1 MLLCQLGL
9 GALSVSDAAAQGFCT
24 VAASAKRAQADHPH
38 VKRTLEIWSKVQA
51 PFAAMTGRQ
60 TGLVIL
66 DESAKNGAEAE
77 APAFKPAG
85 VTCPGAPPVV
95 YVTWPLIEL
104 VYGKKQYPEDFLAF
118 VLGHELG
125 HRINDLTV
133 GGSIAGDGER
143 RGGSGEHMEALAD
156 KRAAFFTSLA
166 GFSTSKLA
174 SADIVTQFLEA
185 EYRSIPRAILAQRKA
200 ALESTLKSFEAYE
213 QLYEAGVALAFLQE
227 KEAAERLL
235 ALADELIEDKTIP
248 LPELKVLRAYV
259 LMNNAAPDS
268 PWVAPRAS
276 LLPGIE
282 SLRCLPIFAAHTA
295 LAEDAQAGALRG
307 AQDLD
312 ERQKAALQRLKLA
325 SKLLDQ
331 AEEYQGS
338 GFVLHNARA
347 CLRHY
352 LGEPEGALKELK
364 QAQALMTKETPK
376 VVKEAIK
383 QNQALMELGA
393 YLAKHEPVPRSQ
405 GADAKAWGKK
415 MLKQSKKLKGAD
427 AKLVQ
432 TMARWKRYPEIEP
445 EPQPAAA
452 PACLADAKATPPA
465 ALNLPETTEHALGAC
480 PAGWTL
486 AHTLPATPSSASAQ
500 VTQLGITTCTMQGAE
515 GAKRRF
521 VRVRLPGS
529 MSPALPNVH
538 LTMVFELVP
547 EAKRQPQQAWTCGG
561 VSAQRQGVADD
572 GQSLILSVN
581 PARGLMPGLLWVD
594 ERGKVTR
601 AVTLNSSIEE
611 AQP

>member
-1 MLLCQLGL
+1 MLLLQLGVI
-9 GALSVSDAAAQGFCT
+9 GVGEAHAQGFCT
-24 VAASAKRAQADHPH
+24 VAASAKRASADHPH

-66 DESAKNGAEAE
+66 DESAKSAPEVE
-77 APAFKPAG
+77 APPFKPAG

-133 GGSIAGDGER
+133 GGSIAGDDER
-143 RGGSGEHMEALAD
+143 RPGSGEHMEALAD

-185 EYRSIPRAILAQRKA
+185 EYRTIPRAILAQRKT

-259 LMNNAAPDS
+259 LMNNAAPAA
-268 PWVAPRAS
+268 PWVTERAS

-295 LAEDAQAGALRG
+295 LAEDARAGALRG
-307 AQDLD
+307 SQDLD
-312 ERQKAALQRLKLA
+312 ERKEAAKRRLKLA
-325 SKLLDQ
+325 GKLLDQ

-338 GFVLHNARA
+338 GFVLHHARA

-364 QAQALMTKETPK
+364 QAQALMVKETPK
-376 VVKEAIK
+376 AVKEASK
-383 QNQALMELGA
+383 HNQALMELGA
-393 YLAKHEPVPRSQ
+393 YLAKNEPVPRSQ
-405 GADAKAWGKK
+405 GAGAKAWGKK
-415 MLKQSKKLKGAD
+415 MLKQAKRLKGAD

-432 TMARWKRYPEIEP
+432 TMARWKKYPEIAP
-445 EPQPAAA
+445 EAQPSPA
-452 PACLADAKATPPA
+452 PSCAEAAKAPA
-465 ALNLPETTEHALGAC
+465 ALSLPETTEHVLGAC

-486 AHTLPATPSSASAQ
+486 AHTLPANPATASAQ
-500 VTQLGITTCTMQGAE
+500 KTQLGITTCTKRGAD
-515 GAKRRF
+515 GAQQRF
-521 VRVRLPGS
+521 VRVRLPGA
-529 MSPALPNVH
+529 MAPALPNVH
-538 LTMVFELVP
+538 LTMMFEAAPVP
-547 EAKRQPQQAWTCGG
+547 QRHTQQAWTCGG
-561 VSAQRQGVADD
+561 ISAQRQGVADD
-572 GQSLILSVN
+572 GQTLILSVN